1 MMQGQTP
8 HFDATFDEGQRLQ
21 SERSH
26 ELHDMAVAHVK
37 RTFFGTLYSFLDTL
51 HMLAFNTQSLSD
63 ARTTSMDDSED
74 NVLSGDAS
82 ALPTSPLSNVAP
94 QLQYAGLPA
103 SKRAAYRRF
112 SFSLP
117 AKSST
122 SGTWSVTR
130 RHSTAE
136 TTRQEQSKGLAR
148 HSTRSFFVLATL
160 CNLTAFRLFV
170 VPDLLHSKAVRYIFK
185 LDVADELPQLE
196 KMLRRLDDM
205 IFSYYIRDKT
215 KELSLIVH
223 RGVLMGGF
231 SWLTTEA
238 PKDTQPYVSEAL
250 LYLVFTHA
258 EIMDLIAEVGAGAE
272 HHMVKQQPL
281 TKRVFQ
287 VLTAS
292 LAQDLLESIRAID
305 SFSEGGML
313 QCVLESLVIS
323 QTLQT
328 YLTAPASES
337 LRLLHSY
344 VRSAFERTQE
354 KAKKLATQQGRPSP
368 RLAGGDLREV
378 NGVALAEEHW
388 DSIQKLLR
396 DCTRRTQIQFRCF
409 QPSSPPSM

>member
-1 MMQGQTP
+1 
-8 HFDATFDEGQRLQ
+8 
-21 SERSH
+21 
-26 ELHDMAVAHVK
+26 
-37 RTFFGTLYSFLDTL
+37 
-51 HMLAFNTQSLSD
+51 
-63 ARTTSMDDSED
+63 
-74 NVLSGDAS
+74 
-82 ALPTSPLSNVAP
+82 
-94 QLQYAGLPA
+94 
-103 SKRAAYRRF
+103 
-112 SFSLP
+112 
-117 AKSST
+117 
-122 SGTWSVTR
+122 
-130 RHSTAE
+130 
-136 TTRQEQSKGLAR
+136 
-148 HSTRSFFVLATL
+148 
-160 CNLTAFRLFV
+160 
-170 VPDLLHSKAVRYIFK
+170 AVRYIFK

-196 KMLRRLDDM
+196 KILRRLDDM

-215 KELSLIVH
+215 RELSLIVH

-231 SWLTTEA
+231 SWLTTEM

-250 LYLVFTHA
+250 LYMVFTHA

-287 VLTAS
+287 VLAAS

-328 YLTAPASES
+328 YLTAPANEC

-344 VRSAFERTQE
+344 VRSAFERAQE

-368 RLAGGDLREV
+368 QPAGGGLREV
-378 NGVALAEEHW
+378 NGVSLTEEHW
-388 DSIQKLLR
+388 DIIQKLLR

-409 QPSSPPSM
+409 QPPTSPSM